1 MTESQRQQIINQMLQ
16 DIKDIRE
23 RLAEVRGR

>member
-23 RLAEVRGR
+23 RLAESKGR